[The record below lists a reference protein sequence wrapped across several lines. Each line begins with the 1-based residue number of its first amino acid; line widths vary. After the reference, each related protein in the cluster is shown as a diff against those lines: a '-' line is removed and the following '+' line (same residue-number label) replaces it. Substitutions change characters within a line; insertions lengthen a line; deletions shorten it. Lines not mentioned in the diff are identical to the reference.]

1 MARYGM
7 AIDTEHCTG
16 CQTCVVACQM
26 EHALRPQVAWTRVDT
41 VEWGRWPDGGRLH
54 LPHGCLHCD
63 EPACVEVCPTGA
75 SFAGDGGVSLVDH
88 ELCIGC
94 GVCAAACPYGA
105 RTINRTDRRFFD
117 AAVPAPYEHGG
128 TPLGTAEKCTLCV
141 ERRETGCDPACV
153 RSCPTGVRAF
163 GDLDDPADPIWDF
176 IAETGAEQL
185 AGTATYYAH
194 PTYARD
200 VDVAENIRAL
210 RKPAQEAQTSGGLH
224 ADHANPAVIAAATV
238 GGATAVGAI
247 ALGTVRARSRKA
259 AAEEPRGA
267 GGPEAP
273 KAGRRDV

>member
-105 RTINRTDRRFFD
+105 RTINRTDRWFFD

-128 TPLGTAEKCTLCV
+128 TPPSA
-141 ERRETGCDPACV
+141 RRRNARCASSDVSRDAIRRAC
-153 RSCPTGVRAF
+153 
-163 GDLDDPADPIWDF
+163 
-176 IAETGAEQL
+176 
-185 AGTATYYAH
+185 
-194 PTYARD
+194 
-200 VDVAENIRAL
+200 
-210 RKPAQEAQTSGGLH
+210 
-224 ADHANPAVIAAATV
+224 AAAPRACAPS
-238 GGATAVGAI
+238 ATSTTRPTPS
-247 ALGTVRARSRKA
+247 GTS
-259 AAEEPRGA
+259 
-267 GGPEAP
+267 
-273 KAGRRDV
+273 